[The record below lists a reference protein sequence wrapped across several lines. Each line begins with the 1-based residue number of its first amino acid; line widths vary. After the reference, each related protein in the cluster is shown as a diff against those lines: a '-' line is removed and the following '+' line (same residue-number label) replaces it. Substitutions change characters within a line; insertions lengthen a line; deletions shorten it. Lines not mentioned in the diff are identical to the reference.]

1 MTKTIGIIGGM
12 GPLATADLFR
22 KIILLTE
29 ADCDQKH
36 LHIVVDNN
44 TNIPDRTAA
53 ILNGGVSPM
62 PELTRSA
69 ERLKRADADFC
80 IIPCNTAHYFH
91 AALSEVSPLPILNML
106 DETADALK
114 RAGVRRAGLLATQG
128 TLKTGLYQQRLSSR
142 GIESVV
148 PDEAQQELLM
158 KLIYDDIKG
167 GRVRV
172 SVAEMK
178 ELLDEMISR
187 GAETF
192 VLGCTELPIAFERDD
207 YGVPTVDPTA
217 ELAKAAIRTAG
228 GRVKGE

>member
-1 MTKTIGIIGGM
+1 MKTIGIIGGM
-12 GPLATADLFR
+12 GPLATADLFK
-22 KIILLTE
+22 KIILLTD

-36 LHIVVDNN
+36 IHIVVDNN

-53 ILNGGVSPM
+53 ILSGGESPL
-62 PELTRSA
+62 PELLKSA
-69 ERLKRADADFC
+69 ERLARADADFC

-114 RAGVRRAGLLATQG
+114 RLGIKKAGLLATKG
-128 TLKTGLYQQRLSSR
+128 TLQTGLYQQRLNSR
-142 GIESVV
+142 GIESVI
-148 PDEAQQELLM
+148 PNAEGQDLLM
-158 KLIYDDIKG
+158 KLIYDDVKG

-172 SVAEMK
+172 PVSEIK
-178 ELLDEMISR
+178 QLLDGMRAS

-207 YGVPTVDPTA
+207 YGVETVDPTA
-217 ELAKAAIRTAG
+217 ELAKAAIRAAG
-228 GRVKGE
+228 GRVIGE